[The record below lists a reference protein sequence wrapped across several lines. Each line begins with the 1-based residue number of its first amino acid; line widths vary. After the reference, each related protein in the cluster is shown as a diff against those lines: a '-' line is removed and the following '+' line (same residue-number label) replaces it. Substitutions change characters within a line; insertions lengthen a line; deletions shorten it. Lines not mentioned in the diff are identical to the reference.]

1 MNGNTFINNQYVE
14 WHHSMQNLSQ
24 LKLIT
29 IWTHKIKSQWKQQYW
44 RTKKGPRSISFR
56 GPNANV
62 VKLWQKQLI
71 LRQAVILS
79 SLEREF
85 FFFSKYIDI
94 IFSRIHL
101 LWTCNECQR
110 RDYVVHRKY
119 LIISIFSCGEQF
131 QNHKISN
138 MAWIK

>member
-1 MNGNTFINNQYVE
+1 MTSFHAKFVPTETDHNMIT
-14 WHHSMQNLSQ
+14 QN
-24 LKLIT
+24 KIT
-29 IWTHKIKSQWKQQYW
+29 METVVLEN
-44 RTKKGPRSISFR
+44 KKKATSISFR

-85 FFFSKYIDI
+85 FLFSKYIDI

-138 MAWIK
+138 MA